1 VPFTLAHPIAA
12 LPLWLGFRK
21 RLNLLG
27 LMVGTIVPDLAYLLA
42 LRPIESFGHTVLGAL
57 TQGLLE
63 GLILFGIV
71 RYGLMRPLLAIAPQM
86 IAQRCQK
93 FRAVDRLDWVYLII
107 LVISIWLGAI
117 SHIVWDSFTHP
128 TGWAVQHWVWLQ
140 YAIGRLPIYKLL
152 QYGSGLFGL
161 LGLGV
166 WAWQAWSQ
174 ARVECSIASLPRR
187 GKVAVWCGIGLVA
200 GLMMGFAIV
209 RDATPGEGIAAIG
222 VRGIIG
228 LISGTF
234 VGMGLWAIGF
244 WVMFFSNYR

>member
-1 VPFTLAHPIAA
+1 MPFTLAHPIAA
-12 LPLWLGFRK
+12 LPLWLVSRK
-21 RLNLLG
+21 RLNIMG
-27 LMVGTIVPDLAYLLA
+27 LMVGTIVPDLAYFLA
-42 LRPIESFGHTVLGAL
+42 LRPIESFGHTLPGAL

-71 RYGLMRPLLAIAPQM
+71 RYGLMRPLLALVSDRPLVIVPQM

-93 FRAVDRLDWVYLII
+93 FWAVDRLDLAYLII

-128 TGWAVQHWVWLQ
+128 TGWAVEHWVWLQ

-161 LGLGV
+161 MGLGW

-174 ARVECSIASLPRR
+174 ARGECSIVSLPRR
-187 GKVAVWCGIGLVA
+187 GKVAVWCGICLAA

-209 RDATPGEGIAAIG
+209 RDA
-222 VRGIIG
+222 IIG
-228 LISGTF
+228 AISGSF
-234 VGMGLWAIGF
+234 VGTGLWAIGF
-244 WVMFFSNYR
+244 WVMYDRHQFD